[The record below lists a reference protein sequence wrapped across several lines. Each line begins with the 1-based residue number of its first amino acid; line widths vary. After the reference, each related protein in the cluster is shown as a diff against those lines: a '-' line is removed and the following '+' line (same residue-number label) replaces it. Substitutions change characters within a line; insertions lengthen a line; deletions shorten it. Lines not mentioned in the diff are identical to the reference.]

1 MVGTGSVVNVYEVVV
16 GAGVDVN
23 TDAGADVECG
33 VVAYWVVVGDC
44 VEVTYW
50 VVVAYW
56 VVVGNCVVVG
66 VWVVVGDCVVV
77 GV

>member
-33 VVAYWVVVGDC
+33 VVGVRVVVNRSNNINVFMVDVG
-44 VEVTYW
+44 VVVTY
-50 VVVAYW
+50 
-56 VVVGNCVVVG
+56 
-66 VWVVVGDCVVV
+66 WVVVGDCVVV
-77 GV
+77 GM

>member
-33 VVAYWVVVGDC
+33 VVAYCVVVGDC

-50 VVVAYW
+50 VVV
-56 VVVGNCVVVG
+56 GN
-66 VWVVVGDCVVV
+66 
-77 GV
+77 